1 MNKKQVEQRK
11 EILKEINRIERGNK
25 IFKQINDIKDRIK
38 ATDDIAFNNCSI
50 YTIGFEFKEY
60 GYEYNLPVS
69 EVLFRCIGQLILAEY
84 NVQLIELEK
93 QLEEL

>member
-1 MNKKQVEQRK
+1 MNKEQVEK
-11 EILKEINRIERGNK
+11 GNELIIK
-25 IFKQINDIKDRIK
+25 IQDIKDRIK